1 MPTDPGALQASTISI
16 GQTVVAY
23 QFFLPTLREVRQA
36 DPGDPRM
43 RGDVFLGQVAAG
55 SVSLGVGILLGWMT
69 GSKLPLVV
77 SAFIALVIAGL
88 YHYALNGQRAE

>member
-36 DPGDPRM
+36 DPNDAKM
-43 RGDVFLGQVAAG
+43 RGDVLLGQVAAG
-55 SVSLGVGILLGWMT
+55 SVSLGVGVLLGWLT
-69 GSKLPLVV
+69 GSKLPLMV
-77 SAFIALVIAGL
+77 SGFIALVIAGL

>member
-1 MPTDPGALQASTISI
+1 MPADPGALQASTISI

-36 DPGDPRM
+36 DPGDPKM

-55 SVSLGVGILLGWMT
+55 SVSLGVGVLLGWMT

>member
-1 MPTDPGALQASTISI
+1 MPADPSALQASTISI

-36 DPGDPRM
+36 DARDPQM
-43 RGDVFLGQVAAG
+43 RGDVYLGQVAAG

-88 YHYALNGQRAE
+88 YHYALNGQSAE